1 MRNNKLLPLLLAFFI
16 SFPTSAPAP
25 AYETPPQSPP
35 HLLAGAHAQNIDP
48 LAFPVWVS
56 GGIAAIRSDRVVD
69 SLFARALVL
78 EQSPSQ
84 AIALCVVDSLGIPA
98 DIVKQAKQIVSEKT
112 PLRPEQIL
120 ISATHTHS
128 APAAMGAH
136 GTPAQSDYALQL
148 PNRIAQAIINAY
160 NKRTPAQVGYAV
172 AHADRFVYC
181 RRWIMEP
188 GQAPGV
194 LFSGRDSNIVAMNP
208 GHDSPFKIRQTS
220 EVDPT
225 IPILAIR
232 SADGSPLALLAS
244 FSTHYAGA
252 PAISSDY
259 FGVVVKELARELRP
273 DSPDSFVA
281 IMANGTS
288 GDTNCID
295 FSRPAKP
302 FNYHEVGKYVASKIL
317 DALPNAK
324 YDSAPTLNAA
334 FETIEADVRLADR
347 DELAA
352 AKAYVQSKLA
362 DRLPTT
368 LEENY
373 ARETVLLSEMPPT
386 RNLPLQALRVGDM
399 VIAAYPTETFTATGL
414 AVRRNSPAPFTLN
427 IGLANDLAGY
437 LPPADQFPL
446 GGYTTWRARTSC
458 LAPDTEARVVEQLS
472 SLIQKLY
479 TPTPPATHTIEQVQ
493 HAGPD
498 TVISPKESLKH
509 FEIQYGNKIELVA
522 SEPNCIDPV
531 AIRFDD
537 AGDLWVVEMCDYPT
551 RRPEIPAGR
560 IKKLR
565 DEDLDGFFESV
576 TLFAD
581 ELPYPTGLQLHR
593 DGLLVTSGASLW
605 FLRDTNGDGLADERT
620 EWLGGFAQENQQLRA
635 NDPDFGIDGKLY
647 VANGLRSSQVTDKS
661 IAEPNQTTTNL
672 ANSDL
677 QWDWIRKQGRGVAG
691 PSQFGMAF
699 DRFGNRYF
707 CSNRNP
713 CDAVLI
719 EPWLA
724 AKSPLVG
731 LAPMTAPVLP
741 PGERSTV
748 YPLVSAWTTSN
759 LHAGQFTAAC
769 GLLVSHS
776 HHLPAASLGH
786 ALTCEPTGSLV
797 HRVALGR
804 AQGKSIPEEPSR
816 DSEWLASTDPWFRPV
831 NLEEGPEGGI
841 YIVDMHRAVIEHPD
855 WVPDE
860 LKVRPDER
868 WGDRAG
874 RIYRVVDDKT
884 SNLDPIFLDPIF
896 KELRNNPLRKRS
908 SSELIDLLNHPQQ
921 WIRSTSSRLLY
932 ERLASN
938 AESAT
943 DNARAELSTIA
954 AELNSYIQSAT
965 TRRVHAQGLLHATAI
980 LNEADA
986 LLGNNQNISTLIT
999 LLREENGLTSPS
1011 SRAHLWKCLADRLIQ
1026 TPTNQSASTQNE
1038 PAPISLTT
1046 SQLEDLTNLAIDAL
1060 ENSSREEALA
1070 AASLLTLLPAPPAD
1084 SQASGKLLTSS
1095 IQRALDVAD
1104 DPYALMILSAIH
1116 QQHRTLEPFVCNC
1129 LTEASKRL
1137 DNKQLTRNFST
1148 TAWSRLVAAIAQPS
1162 NSAWQT
1168 TKAIWIADAQAR
1180 LANYPKHSSEGTQTH
1195 DEIKRRVIDEPQL
1208 LLHAAIAQGIANS
1221 PDKTWLADQTEL
1233 WQAIADQLANP
1244 LWPKQLRKDW
1254 IALTGMHLTPDQS
1267 RLCAASLRNIFPSSS
1282 NNVLDP
1288 DTKLAALAAWAK
1300 HPDPQL
1306 TDWML
1311 ERYDT
1316 ETPAMRS
1323 AMFQVF
1329 RNSPEKLNR
1338 WLDAMDAGTLSN
1350 NRIDA
1355 NQIQALKQV
1364 QGEAAPRIEKLLA
1377 GRIQSD
1383 RQTLVENVMKEL
1395 TAQGL
1400 INPPPNTNTPTNTVV
1415 HSSSSAKTNRE
1426 NGKQLFAQHCA
1437 ACHRIDNVGVNLGPD
1452 ISDSRTQSPAQLLV
1466 SILDPNRAIDNQY
1479 FRVSVRMLDGTVYD
1493 GIIREESSQHILLNT
1508 QQQPN
1513 VSLPKSQIETLVSSG
1528 KSLMPEGFE
1537 AQLNNAA
1544 LADLIDY
1551 IKNWRY
1557 AP

>member
-1 MRNNKLLPLLLAFFI
+1 MRIEKITKLILALLLAI
-16 SFPTSAPAP
+16 STNSPAH
-25 AYETPPQSPP
+25 ASDI
-35 HLLAGAHAQNIDP
+35 LAGAHAQNIDP
-48 LAFPVWVS
+48 NTLPVWIS
-56 GGIAAIRSDRVVD
+56 GGIAAIRADRVVD

-78 EQSPSQ
+78 EQSPTQ
-84 AIALCVVDSLGIPA
+84 AIAVCVVDSLGIPA
-98 DIVKQAKQIVSEKT
+98 DIVNQAKQLISEKT

-120 ISATHTHS
+120 ISATHSHS

-136 GTPAQSDYALQL
+136 GTPAQSDYAEQL
-148 PNRIAQAIINAY
+148 PSRIAQAIINAY
-160 NKRTPAQVGYAV
+160 NKRSPAQIGYAV

-232 SADGSPLALLAS
+232 STDGSPIALLAS

-324 YDSAPTLNAA
+324 YDSAPTLRAA
-334 FETIEADVRLADR
+334 FETIEADVRLADP

-386 RNLPLQALRVGDM
+386 RTLPLQALRVGDM
-399 VIAAYPTETFTATGL
+399 AIAAYPTETFTATGL
-414 AVRRNSPAPFTLN
+414 AVRRNSPAPYTLN

-479 TPTPPATHTIEQVQ
+479 TPTPPAAYTTEQVQ
-493 HAGPD
+493 HAGPE

-509 FEIQYGNKIELVA
+509 FEIQSGNKIELVA

-581 ELPYPTGLQLHR
+581 DLPYPTGLQLHR
-593 DGLLVTSGASLW
+593 DGLLVTSGGSLW
-605 FLRDTNGDGLADERT
+605 FLRDTNGDGVADERT

-661 IAEPNQTTTNL
+661 LAEPNQTTTNL

-691 PSQFGMAF
+691 PSQFGMTF

-741 PGERSTV
+741 PGERSSV

-769 GLLVSHS
+769 GLLLSHS

-804 AQGKSIPEEPSR
+804 SQGKSIPEEPSR
-816 DSEWLASTDPWFRPV
+816 TSEWLASTDPWFRPV
-831 NLEEGPEGGI
+831 NLEEGPEGAI

-874 RIYRVVDDKT
+874 RIYRVVNDK
-884 SNLDPIFLDPIF
+884 SPKLDPIF
-896 KELRNNPLRKRS
+896 KELRNNPLRKRP
-908 SSELIDLLNHPQQ
+908 SSELIRLLNHPQQ

-932 ERLASN
+932 ERLASSS
-938 AESAT
+938 EST
-943 DNARAELSTIA
+943 SGNSRAELSTLA
-954 AELNSYIQSAT
+954 AELNYYIQSTAA
-965 TRRVHAQGLLHATAI
+965 RREHAQGILHAVAI

-986 LLGNNQNISTLIT
+986 LLGTNQNIDTLIA
-999 LLREENGLTSPS
+999 LLREPNGPTSPAW
-1011 SRAHLWKCLADRLIQ
+1011 RAHLWRCFADRLSQ
-1026 TPTNQSASTQNE
+1026 TPSNQSPSPQNE
-1038 PAPISLTT
+1038 PSPNTLTA
-1046 SQLEDLTNLAIDAL
+1046 SQLDDLTNLAINTL
-1060 ENSSREEALA
+1060 ENAHREEALA
-1070 AASLLTLLPAPPAD
+1070 AASLLTLLPAPHAD
-1084 SQASGKLLTSS
+1084 SQASAKLLVASVE
-1095 IQRALDVAD
+1095 RALDSAD

-1116 QQHRTLEPFVCNC
+1116 QQHRTLEPFVSNC
-1129 LTEASKRL
+1129 LAGASKRL

-1148 TAWSRLVAAIAQPS
+1148 TAWSRLVATIAQSSSPT
-1162 NSAWQT
+1162 WQS
-1168 TKAIWIADAQAR
+1168 TKATWIADAQTR
-1180 LANYPKHSSEGTQTH
+1180 LANYPKQSSDGTQTH

-1221 PDKTWLADQTEL
+1221 PEKTWLADQTEL
-1233 WQAIADQLANP
+1233 WQAVADQLANP
-1244 LWPKQLRKDW
+1244 LWPKHLRKDW
-1254 IALTGMHLTPDQS
+1254 IALTGMNLTPDQS
-1267 RLCAASLRNIFPSSS
+1267 RLCAESLRNIFLSPS
-1282 NNVLDP
+1282 NNSLDP
-1288 DTKLAALAAWAK
+1288 ETKLAALAAWAK

-1329 RNSPEKLNR
+1329 RSSPERLNR
-1338 WLDAMDAGTLSN
+1338 WLDAMENGTLSN

-1400 INPPPNTNTPTNTVV
+1400 INTTSNTSTVT
-1415 HSSSSAKTNRE
+1415 STKTNRE

-1479 FRVSVRMLDGTVYD
+1479 FRVSVRMLDGSVYD

-1544 LADLIDY
+1544 IADLIDY